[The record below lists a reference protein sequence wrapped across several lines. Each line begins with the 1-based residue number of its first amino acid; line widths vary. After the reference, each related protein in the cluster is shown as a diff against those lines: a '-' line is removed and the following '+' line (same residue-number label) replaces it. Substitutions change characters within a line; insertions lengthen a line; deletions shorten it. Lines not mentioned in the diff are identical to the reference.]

1 MEQKQNLTTRKIVLG
16 GLFLALAVL
25 FPQIFH
31 LIGGPA
37 TGKAFLPMHIPV
49 MFAGFFAGPV
59 VGVIAGMLSPVLSS
73 LITAM
78 PMPPMLYFMI
88 FELGGYGFASGFLF
102 RKLKLNVYVSL
113 IIGMVFG
120 RLVYGVAI
128 LTAVHVLKLNI
139 PPSISVFGGVAAGI
153 PGLILQ
159 IVFIPA
165 VVYLVERR
173 MMLEGN

>member
-1 MEQKQNLTTRKIVLG
+1 MEQKQKLTTRKIVLG

-37 TGKAFLPMHIPV
+37 AGKTFLPMHIPV

-59 VGVIAGMLSPVLSS
+59 VGIITGILSPVLSS
-73 LITAM
+73 LLTSM

-88 FELGGYGFASGFLF
+88 FELAGYGFASGFLF
-102 RKLKLNVYVSL
+102 RKLKLNVFVSL

-120 RLVYGVAI
+120 RLLYGAAI
-128 LTAVHVLKLNI
+128 LAVVHVLKMNI
-139 PPSISVFGGVAAGI
+139 PPSISVFGGIAAGV

-165 VVYLVERR
+165 VVYLIERR
-173 MMLEGN
+173 LQLEGN